1 MLELT
6 ESAQKELAAFF
17 EGKEK
22 STIRVYLAPGGCS
35 GPHLALALD
44 AATDEDMSED
54 QGGFTFC
61 INKELL
67 AQVEGVKIDLSYA
80 GFTVEPTVP
89 LPQTGGLS
97 GDGLHAGRDAVQRAA
112 QAPGLGIG
120 LGQGLSGDSGG
131 SGRSCTCDLTLIRGA
146 L

>member
-22 STIRVYLAPGGCS
+22 STIRIYLAPGGCS

-44 AATDEDMSED
+44 AATDEDTSED

-61 INKELL
+61 INNELL
-67 AQVEGVKIDLSYA
+67 AQVEGVKIDLSYM
-80 GFTVEPTVP
+80 GFVVEPTVP
-89 LPQTGGLS
+89 LPQTGGGCS
-97 GDGLHAGRDAVQRAA
+97 
-112 QAPGLGIG
+112 
-120 LGQGLSGDSGG
+120 SCSGG
-131 SGRSCTCDLTLIRGA
+131 CGSH
-146 L
+146 

>member
-67 AQVEGVKIDLSYA
+67 AQVEGVKIDLSYS

-89 LPQTGGLS
+89 LPQTGG
-97 GDGLHAGRDAVQRAA
+97 GCGGC
-112 QAPGLGIG
+112 
-120 LGQGLSGDSGG
+120 SGG
-131 SGRSCTCDLTLIRGA
+131 CRH
-146 L
+146 

>member
-61 INKELL
+61 INNELL

-89 LPQTGGLS
+89 LPQTGGGCS
-97 GDGLHAGRDAVQRAA
+97 
-112 QAPGLGIG
+112 
-120 LGQGLSGDSGG
+120 SCGG
-131 SGRSCTCDLTLIRGA
+131 GCGH
-146 L
+146 

>member
-44 AATDEDMSED
+44 AAT
-54 QGGFTFC
+54 G
-61 INKELL
+61 
-67 AQVEGVKIDLSYA
+67 
-80 GFTVEPTVP
+80 
-89 LPQTGGLS
+89 
-97 GDGLHAGRDAVQRAA
+97 
-112 QAPGLGIG
+112 
-120 LGQGLSGDSGG
+120 
-131 SGRSCTCDLTLIRGA
+131 
-146 L
+146 

>member
-22 STIRVYLAPGGCS
+22 STIRIYLAPGGCS

-44 AATDEDMSED
+44 AATDEDTSED

-61 INKELL
+61 INNELL
-67 AQVEGVKIDLSYA
+67 AQVEGVKIDLSYM
-80 GFTVEPTVP
+80 GFVVEPTVP
-89 LPQTGGLS
+89 LPQTGGGCGS
-97 GDGLHAGRDAVQRAA
+97 C
-112 QAPGLGIG
+112 
-120 LGQGLSGDSGG
+120 SGG
-131 SGRSCTCDLTLIRGA
+131 CGSH
-146 L
+146 